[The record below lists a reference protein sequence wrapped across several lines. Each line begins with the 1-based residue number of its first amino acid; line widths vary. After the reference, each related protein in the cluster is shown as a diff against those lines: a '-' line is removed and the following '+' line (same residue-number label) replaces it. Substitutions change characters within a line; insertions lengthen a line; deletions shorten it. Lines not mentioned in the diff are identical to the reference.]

1 MPIPEYVAELRR
13 VIGTREIWLPVVT
26 ALVRR
31 GDELLLVRR
40 ADNGGWRRPG

>member
-13 VIGTREIWLPVVT
+13 AIDVREIWLRGVT
-26 ALVRR
+26 AVVRR
-31 GDELLLVRR
+31 GDEVLLVRR